1 MSGNFLSNITA
12 HDFPLF
18 CERMLT
24 EKMLREKRDGQCLV
38 WTIRSREIPRWHVKS
53 AMFALHKTPT
63 VVGIGSERP
72 PIEIGLH
79 GTAAVETREG
89 VAVVFAEVEKA
100 VDAAVNGGCQFVGD
114 DVPLVVTLNEEKTT
128 FVVGVGLR
136 LVEMAVFSDVFF
148 HIAMGVDAVV
158 ALQFRGESRRSV
170 GQAKVVVDS
179 ATGTDFRISEQG
191 FHRVD
196 FDGSVADEG
205 DSRNVLRS
213 LKSVFQFQTVGQRV
227 RQAEFR
233 AEEPE
238 IVLRVGLSIVA
249 TACAEPSHIVERS
262 ESAFQLRKQVEI
274 GRVQVV
280 DGLGIAVIFVVA
292 VALGELKS
300 ARKREGLE
308 TVFVDGFAPK

>member
-1 MSGNFLSNITA
+1 M
-12 HDFPLF
+12 P
-18 CERMLT
+18 R
-24 EKMLREKRDGQCLV
+24 RDVEPAVL
-38 WTIRSREIPRWHVKS
+38 
-53 AMFALHKTPT
+53 ALHEAPT
-63 VVGIGSERP
+63 VVGVGSERP
-72 PIEIGLH
+72 AIEIGLH
-79 GTAAVETREG
+79 GTAAVEAREG
-89 VAVVFAEVEKA
+89 VAVVLAEVEKA
-100 VDAAVNGGCQFVGD
+100 EDASVDGGGEAVGYDF
-114 DVPLVVTLNEEKTT
+114 PLVIALDKEKTT

-158 ALQFRGESRRSV
+158 ALQFRGESRGGI

-233 AEEPE
+233 AKKPE
-238 IVLRVGLSIVA
+238 IMLRVGLSVVA
-249 TACAEPSHIVERS
+249 TACAKSCHIVERS
-262 ESAFQLRKQVEI
+262 ESAFQL
-274 GRVQVV
+274 
-280 DGLGIAVIFVVA
+280 
-292 VALGELKS
+292 
-300 ARKREGLE
+300 
-308 TVFVDGFAPK
+308 